1 MNFLLDP
8 VNAIA
13 NWLRT
18 LFLGWGVPPDV
29 ASFLLSLLGAGILAT
44 GAMLWVIFLIWY
56 ERKLLGRIQ
65 DRFGPNRLG
74 PWGVFQPIADMLK
87 IFTKEYIT
95 PQGADKFL
103 YNLAPVLSVAS
114 VLMMWVVV
122 PFAVTIYGVDLNV
135 GILYIVAVGALGELA
150 IIMAGLSSNNKYAML
165 GAFRVV
171 AQLISY
177 EVPMVISLLV
187 PVMLARTMSM
197 NGLVIAQDAW
207 YLFTAPLAAL
217 IFMITQVAEVGRA
230 PFDLVEAESEIVA
243 GYNIEYS
250 GLKFGMFYV
259 AEFLHAFTVSLIFAT
274 VFLGGWRGPSAEQ
287 MPILGFLYYAVKVAI
302 VYFIFILLRG
312 SLPRF
317 RIDQMMDLNWK
328 LLTPLSIAVLAV
340 SAVVDKLMQSIPVFW
355 NHLALFAANVVILW
369 ISMTILNRR
378 FRREQTRVAGLE
390 ARPARA
396 VQEHISA

>member
-340 SAVVDKLMQSIPVFW
+340 SAVVDKLLQSIPVFW

>member
-18 LFLGWGVPPDV
+18 LFLGWGIPPDV

-74 PWGVFQPIADMLK
+74 PWGIFQPIADMLK
-87 IFTKEYIT
+87 IFTKEYVT
-95 PQGADKFL
+95 PQGADTFL

-114 VLMMWVVV
+114 VLLMWVVV

-150 IIMAGLSSNNKYAML
+150 IIMAGLSSNNKYALL

-187 PVMLARTMSM
+187 PVLLARTMSM

-217 IFMITQVAEVGRA
+217 IFLITQVAEVGRA

-287 MPILGFLYYAVKVAI
+287 VPILGFLYYAVKVAV

-328 LLTPLSIAVLAV
+328 FLTPLSIATLVV
-340 SAVVDKLMQSIPVFW
+340 SAVVDKLLQSMPVFW
-355 NHLALFAANVVILW
+355 HHLALFAANVVILW
-369 ISMTILNRR
+369 ISLTILNQR
-378 FRREQTRVAGLE
+378 FRREQARVAGLE
-390 ARPARA
+390 ARPTRA
-396 VQEHISA
+396 VQERISA